1 MAEEYNES
9 SASNVEKEAE
19 VRDRGMFDFLRK
31 KKEDKEQ
38 EQEQEL
44 VTGVEKLHV
53 EEEKKGS
60 LSEKL
65 HRSKSSSSSSLYNYT
80 VLQSSDEEEVGE
92 GENKEKKKKK
102 KGLKEKIKEE
112 LHHKEEGEKVAAVAD
127 HETVVPSTVPA
138 PPPAAV
144 AHHHYHDADTS
155 IPVEKVGAAAV
166 KVETAPAPAAEEEKK
181 GFLDKIKGKL
191 HKKDETT
198 TTHVAVGETAA
209 KEDNNEAHGED
220 AKEKKGI
227 FGKLMEK
234 LPGYHKEETS
244 PPPVAHE

>member
-9 SASNVEKEAE
+9 AASNVEKEAE

-31 KKEDKEQ
+31 KKEDK

-92 GENKEKKKKK
+92 GENKEKKKK

-209 KEDNNEAHGED
+209 KEDNNEVHGED